1 MGEYIEREAVI
12 NRLLKVSMT
21 DDVYGMGIQRGVD
34 HAVDVINEAPAA
46 DVEPVKRGEW
56 LARARKNGVGKCC
69 SACMAACTFA
79 PMPYCP
85 NCGAKMK
92 G

>member
-1 MGEYIEREAVI
+1 MPEYIEREA
-12 NRLLKVSMT
+12 LLRHKTLIPGFIGEYVL
-21 DDVYGMGIQRGVD
+21 VERIK
-34 HAVDVINEAPAA
+34 EAPAA
-46 DVEPVKRGEW
+46 DVEPVRRGEW

-85 NCGAKMK
+85 SCGAKMK

>member
-1 MGEYIEREAVI
+1 MAEYIEREALIKRLEATPILKYGIPTYVRDGVI
-12 NRLLKVSMT
+12 DLVAK
-21 DDVYGMGIQRGVD
+21 Q
-34 HAVDVINEAPAA
+34 PAA
-46 DVEPVKRGEW
+46 DVEPVKHGEW